1 MHLEVKM
8 RGRLPLA
15 LFTILLG
22 AVDTAAGLQE
32 VVFLG
37 ILQSQTEPLIVGSV
51 GTVASALLL
60 AGGIALLVQ
69 SSLTDVLIT
78 SAAYVCVP
86 VFIFTGVIKHYSAWP
101 STVVGIAY
109 PLLLLF
115 LWRRSGTRTEMRS
128 QA

>member
-1 MHLEVKM
+1 M

-15 LFTILLG
+15 LLAILLG
-22 AVDTAAGLQE
+22 AVDTAAGIQE

-37 ILQSQTEPLIVGSV
+37 ILQSQTEALIVGSV
-51 GTVASALLL
+51 GTVASSLLL

-86 VFIFTGVIKHYSAWP
+86 VFLFTGVIKHYAAWP
-101 STVVGIAY
+101 STVVGIAF
-109 PLLLLF
+109 PLLLFF
-115 LWRRSGTRTEMRS
+115 LWRRSGRQTEMR
-128 QA
+128 AHV

>member
-1 MHLEVKM
+1 M
-8 RGRLPLA
+8 PLA
-15 LFTILLG
+15 LFAILLG

-37 ILQSQTEPLIVGSV
+37 ILQSQTEALVVGSV

-60 AGGIALLVQ
+60 AAGIALLIQ
-69 SSLTDVLIT
+69 SPLTDVLIT

-101 STVVGIAY
+101 STLLGIAY
-109 PLLLLF
+109 PLLLFF
-115 LWRRSGTRTEMRS
+115 LWRTRTEMRA

>member
-1 MHLEVKM
+1 M
-8 RGRLPLA
+8 RGRSPLA
-15 LFTILLG
+15 LFAILLG

-37 ILQSQTEPLIVGSV
+37 ILQSQTEALVEGSV

-60 AGGIALLVQ
+60 TGGIALLIQ

-86 VFIFTGVIKHYSAWP
+86 VFVLTGVVKHYSAWP

-109 PLLLLF
+109 PLLLFYL
-115 LWRRSGTRTEMRS
+115 RRRRTEVRA